1 MVVWQ
6 FITLSVLIGTLLV
19 YAGVIARRLG
29 LADTRLHRIEEALS
43 AQSRSVENV
52 VDRAAEAKPEAV
64 DGKEGRGGYL
74 TLRDLRAQSEQGSW
88 RGADS
93 SGRGSSVAQTERREG
108 ERRRGERLSS
118 RDRRSRPKVE
128 AAPAVPVGGDS
139 AAASLEVGAE
149 ATALSSEGLSVPTA
163 EVVTEHPA
171 ATILESGDVRAA
183 GREQLN
189 AEVVSS
195 VEAPSV
201 EAPSGE
207 APSVATLSGE
217 SAHTSLEQ
225 AERSEEPLEKNS
237 EPAPLRGTEAVSEH
251 SAATILEGSDAPAIG
266 VEQQNPPA
274 DRSDDED
281 SVDKEDRERALFL
294 SAQRRRRRARLRL

>member
-6 FITLSVLIGTLLV
+6 FITLSVLIGALLV

-52 VDRAAEAKPEAV
+52 VERTAEAKPEAV
-64 DGKEGRGGYL
+64 DGREGRGGYL

-88 RGADS
+88 RSADS

-163 EVVTEHPA
+163 EVVTERPA

-195 VEAPSV
+195 VEAPS
-201 EAPSGE
+201 GE
-207 APSVATLSGE
+207 ALNGE

-225 AERSEEPLEKNS
+225 AERSGEPREKNS
-237 EPAPLRGTEAVSEH
+237 EPASLRGTEAVSEH

>member
-6 FITLSVLIGTLLV
+6 FITLSVLIGALLV
-19 YAGVIARRLG
+19 YVGLIARRLG

-43 AQSRSVENV
+43 AQSRSVETV
-52 VDRAAEAKPEAV
+52 VERMAEAKPEAV
-64 DGKEGRGGYL
+64 EGKEGRGGYL
-74 TLRDLRAQSEQGSW
+74 TLRDLRAQGEQGSW

-93 SGRGSSVAQTERREG
+93 GGRGSGAAAERREG
-108 ERRRGERLSS
+108 DRRRGERLSS
-118 RDRRSRPKVE
+118 RDRRGRPKVE
-128 AAPAVPVGGDS
+128 AAPGVPAGGDS
-139 AAASLEVGAE
+139 AAASLEVVAE
-149 ATALSSEGLSVPTA
+149 ATALSSEGPSVPTA
-163 EVVTEHPA
+163 EVV
-171 ATILESGDVRAA
+171 
-183 GREQLN
+183 
-189 AEVVSS
+189 SS
-195 VEAPSV
+195 VEPPSA
-201 EAPSGE
+201 ETPSL
-207 APSVATLSGE
+207 AALSGE

-237 EPAPLRGTEAVSEH
+237 EPAPLRGTEPMSEH
-251 SAATILEGSDAPAIG
+251 SAATILEVSDAPAIG